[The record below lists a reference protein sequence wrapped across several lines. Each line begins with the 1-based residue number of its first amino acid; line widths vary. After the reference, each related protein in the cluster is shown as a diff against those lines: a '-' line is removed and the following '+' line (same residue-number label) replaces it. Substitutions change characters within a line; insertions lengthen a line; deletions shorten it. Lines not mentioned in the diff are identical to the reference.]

1 VAWPLNPGGEWR
13 AGTSYF
19 RGNIG
24 APAALLKEDR
34 MSPEKQRVLEMI
46 EALPDES
53 TVDDILEEL
62 HFRLQVDKGL
72 EELDSG
78 KGIPHE
84 QVRSTLSRWLER

>member
-1 VAWPLNPGGEWR
+1 
-13 AGTSYF
+13 
-19 RGNIG
+19 
-24 APAALLKEDR
+24 